1 MPPEGLPRP
10 DEAWFGDVADTPD
23 DSMPIHERTEEFRG
37 RVWSIVRDRV
47 LIGNRESVRDVVI
60 HPGAVAVIALD
71 DEDQVLLIRQYR
83 HPVAMYLFEPPA
95 GLLDVAGEDPLI
107 TAQRELTEEAGISAR
122 RWNVLV
128 DLFNSPGGTT
138 EAIRVYLARDLDALP
153 GGRVDTGEAEEAHLP
168 QAWVP
173 LDQARDLV
181 LQGRI
186 GSPSAVAGI
195 LALLAYRSTAASDL
209 RPADAPWRPRRWLKE
224 AGRVR
229 VE

>member
-10 DEAWFGDVADTPD
+10 DEAWFGDVADQPD
-23 DSMPIHERTEEFRG
+23 DSMLIDERTEEFRG

-47 LIGNRESVRDVVI
+47 HIGDHESVRDVVI

-71 DEDQVLLIRQYR
+71 EQEQVLLIRQYR
-83 HPVAMYLFEPPA
+83 HPVGMYLFEPPA
-95 GLLDVAGEDPLI
+95 GLLDVVGEDPLV
-107 TAQRELTEEAGISAR
+107 TAQRELAEEAGISAG

-128 DLFNSPGGTT
+128 DLFNSPGGSS
-138 EAIRVYLARDLDALP
+138 EAIRVYLAQDLSALP
-153 GGRVDTGEAEEAHLP
+153 DGRVATGEAEEAHLP

-173 LDQARDLV
+173 LDRARDLV

-195 LALLAYRSTAASDL
+195 LALLALQGTAASDL
-209 RPADAPWRPRRWLKE
+209 RPADAPWRPRRWLEE

-229 VE
+229 VD